1 MRGLFMGSAEPAAQ
15 FAKRFRKRISLRS
28 LLTAHEEV
36 FGSKENHGQVEEM
49 SKAETTSSMNNI
61 GLDLQLR
68 MNRLHA
74 LPEGLEESSHGS
86 LWGVRLRYLLVVELV
101 LGSMF
106 GVILGM
112 ATYDTPVYWWIIH
125 LLLG

>member
-1 MRGLFMGSAEPAAQ
+1 MGSAEPAAQ
-15 FAKRFRKRISLRS
+15 FAKRLRKRISLRS
-28 LLTAHEEV
+28 LLAAHEEV
-36 FGSKENHGQVEEM
+36 FGSKENHGQAEEM
-49 SKAETTSSMNNI
+49 SKAETASSMNNI

-74 LPEGLEESSHGS
+74 LPEGLKESSHENV
-86 LWGVRLRYLLVVELV
+86 WGVRLKYLLIVELV
-101 LGSMF
+101 FGSMI

-112 ATYDTPVYWWIIH
+112 ATYDTPVYWWLIH